1 MQLVFNHN
9 PSNVQKVSLVGHC
22 YEPSLKLGNDSKLF
36 FPPIYK
42 GVSTKQSVMV
52 QNQSRIPLQYEWK
65 VPDKYK
71 NEIKFAPQKAF
82 LLPNEECKIVATFT
96 ALKKKDYHITVPIY
110 ARNIY
115 DHVKNSV
122 GFYNPGS
129 GLMHKTTGQATKSA
143 LMPQSHFIKKYTL
156 EIIGRGSDGVIQIQP
171 QAVDFGTIT
180 VGFNKTLQATVYN
193 RSNCNIYIELKM
205 APKTNK
211 EGGKTKYTQSELNT
225 LTKVLGENFH
235 FDTPKGIINAKSK
248 KMISI
253 TFKPQ
258 LRFDFDINM
267 VCIARERMDK
277 DVLNKISHSKYEET
291 VVEKSFITVHAK
303 GDYPLLRFED
313 VRNDQ
318 ESIANLWERFNMTKM
333 NKDLLN
339 PLNESEKVFN
349 NSDQTNQ
356 SLDDLIRNLTVFDWD
371 FGKIPIKYGSKARKV
386 TLTIKNIG
394 GV

>member
-1 MQLVFNHN
+1 M
-9 PSNVQKVSLVGHC
+9 
-22 YEPSLKLGNDSKLF
+22 
-36 FPPIYK
+36 
-42 GVSTKQSVMV
+42 
-52 QNQSRIPLQYEWK
+52 
-65 VPDKYK
+65 PDKYK
-71 NEIKFAPQKAF
+71 NEIKFAPAKAF

-96 ALKKKDYHITVPIY
+96 ALKKKDYHINVPIY

-129 GLMHKTTGQATKSA
+129 GLAQKGTANPVQA
-143 LMPQSHFIKKYTL
+143 PFYKKYNL
-156 EIIGRGSDGVIQIQP
+156 EIFGRGSDGGIQIQP
-171 QAVDFGTIT
+171 SNVDFGTIT
-180 VGFNKTLQATVYN
+180 VGFNKTMQATVYN
-193 RSNCNIYIELKM
+193 RSNCNIFIELKM
-205 APKTNK
+205 APKSEKQGGKSKYSNK
-211 EGGKTKYTQSELNT
+211 ELST
-225 LTKVLGENFH
+225 LTKVLNENFH

-248 KMISI
+248 KTISI

-258 LRFDFDINM
+258 LRFDFDINL
-267 VCIARERMDK
+267 VCVARERMDK
-277 DVLNKISHSKYEET
+277 DVQSNIMQSQNYVEQVT
-291 VVEKSFITVHAK
+291 EKSFITVQAK

-394 GV
+394 GVQAEW